1 MKKDNRFLKGALVGA
16 LAMFCVIV
24 LGGGLWK
31 FASSSGLLPA
41 FSLEGKAERKLQF
54 LDTLI
59 NRYYLYEDEVKKDE
73 LVEGLYAGYLAAL
86 GDPYSAYFTEE
97 ETEALFESVSGE
109 FYGVGA
115 VLSQDIK
122 TGRVTITQVYEDSP
136 ADKAGLLAGDVL
148 TQVDDHKITDES
160 LDEVVNWIKGEQGTE
175 VTLRVLRSEKE
186 TEVTAIRDIVKAM
199 TVRYEMKEGQI
210 GYVYIQ
216 EFDDVTLDQFKEALN
231 ALEEQGMCGLVIDI
245 RNNPGGNLD
254 TVVEMLKLILPE
266 GDIVS
271 IKDRDGEQEKYTCDG
286 THEFAKPLAVL
297 VNQYSASASEIFS
310 GAIQDYEIGEIIG
323 MKTYGKGVVQDILD
337 LGDGTSVKI
346 TTAEYFLPSGRS
358 INEKGIT
365 PDVEVEYAYDETN
378 PEYDNQLEKALEI
391 VREQIRS

>member
-16 LAMFCVIV
+16 LAMFCMIV

-31 FASSSGLLPA
+31 FASSAGVLPV
-41 FSLEGKAERKLQF
+41 FSTEGEAKQKLQL
-54 LDTLI
+54 LDTII
-59 NRYYLYEDEVKKDE
+59 NRYYLYEDEVKKED
-73 LVEGLYAGYLAAL
+73 LLEGLYAGYLAAL
-86 GDPYSAYFTEE
+86 GDPYSMYFTEE

-122 TGRVTITQVYEDSP
+122 TGRITITQVYEDSP

-148 TQVDDHKITDES
+148 IQVDEHKITDES

-175 VTLRVLRSEKE
+175 VTLRVLRFEKE

-199 TVRYEMKEGQI
+199 TVQHEMKDGQI
-210 GYVYIQ
+210 GYIYIQ
-216 EFDDVTLDQFKEALN
+216 EFDDVTFDQFKEALD
-231 ALEEQGMCGLVIDI
+231 ALEEQGMRGLVIDI

-254 TVVEMLKLILPE
+254 TVVEMLKLILPK

-286 THEFAKPLAVL
+286 THEFVKPLAIL

-337 LGDGTSVKI
+337 LGDGTSMKI

-365 PDVEVEYAYDETN
+365 PDVEVEYAYDEIN
-378 PEYDNQLEKALEI
+378 PDYDNQLEKALET
-391 VREQIRS
+391 VREKIRS